1 MLADLA
7 TMLLSNMSKIEK
19 VSLQLLKLRLSFTT
33 KPTVLAD
40 STEPTP
46 PATEVEENQEI
57 EVFEAL
63 DILLEVFLKGEG
75 NKFNPNANFDFLASV
90 FANVSTVSPSPS
102 PE

>member
-1 MLADLA
+1 
-7 TMLLSNMSKIEK
+7 MLLSNMSKIEK

-40 STEPTP
+40 STEPPTETP
-46 PATEVEENQEI
+46 AVPENQEI

-90 FANVSTVSPSPS
+90 FANVSTVSLSYS
-102 PE
+102 SLD